1 MRPAAALARLALNIG
16 APIALFY
23 VLRSQGVSDFVAL
36 AASAVLPALGAAYTL
51 VVQRRADAVA
61 VFMLATMVLA
71 LLASV
76 IAGSARFLLAKDGIV
91 TGSWGIW
98 FLLSARG
105 RRPAALVFARPL
117 MEPLKLF
124 GNRSWDRLWDTEPQ
138 FRRIWRV
145 ATVMWGAGLLAD
157 AAVRVVIS
165 YMLPV
170 DAVPAIGGL
179 LYPVT
184 FVVLQVAGN
193 IYFTRAGLYKL
204 LGARWLQ
211 GRNGGHQDPGSR
223 RAADTSP
230 GQ

>member
-1 MRPAAALARLALNIG
+1 M
-16 APIALFY
+16 
-23 VLRSQGVSDFVAL
+23 V
-36 AASAVLPALGAAYTL
+36 
-51 VVQRRADAVA
+51 
-61 VFMLATMVLA
+61 ATMALA
-71 LLASV
+71 LLTSV
-76 IAGSARFLLAKDGIV
+76 IAGDPRFLLAKDGIV
-91 TGSWGIW
+91 TGSWGLW
-98 FLLSARG
+98 VPAQCPG

-117 MEPLKLF
+117 MEHVKLF
-124 GNRSWDRLWDTEPQ
+124 GSRSWDRLWDTEPQ

-193 IYFTRAGLYKL
+193 IYFTR
-204 LGARWLQ
+204 
-211 GRNGGHQDPGSR
+211 GRPVPAPR
-223 RAADTSP
+223 RALASEPERRAPLP
-230 GQ
+230 GRTAGRGHLARPIMRPQANPP